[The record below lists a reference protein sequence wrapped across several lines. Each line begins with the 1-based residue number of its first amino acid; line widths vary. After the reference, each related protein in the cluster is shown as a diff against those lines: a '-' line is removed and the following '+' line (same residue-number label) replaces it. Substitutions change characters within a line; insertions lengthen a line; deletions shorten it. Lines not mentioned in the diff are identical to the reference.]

1 MHEPIKR
8 QSWAQRSYIMLKMNI
23 LGFLGLIC
31 STFVVAGKWHLTSLI
46 ICVEDPQGAM
56 MDDDF
61 DYEAFKVAL
70 DELTEGKII
79 WR

>member
-1 MHEPIKR
+1 
-8 QSWAQRSYIMLKMNI
+8 MLKMNI

-31 STFVVAGKWHLTSLI
+31 STIVVAGKWQLTSQI
-46 ICVEDPQGAM
+46 ICVEDTQGAM

-70 DELTEGKII
+70 DELTEGKFV